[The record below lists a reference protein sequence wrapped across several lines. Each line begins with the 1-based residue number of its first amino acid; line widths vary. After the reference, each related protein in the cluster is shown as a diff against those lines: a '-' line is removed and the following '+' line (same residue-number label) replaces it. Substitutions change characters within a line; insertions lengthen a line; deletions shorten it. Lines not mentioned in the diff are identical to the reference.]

1 MSDFPFLDRD
11 VSWIDFNARVLDEA
25 LNVSNPLLERLK
37 FLGIVSSNFDEFFM
51 VRVAGLKA
59 AQKKSEVCLA
69 QAVVDNGATAGVPHD
84 AGQGIASAMS
94 PGKMLETISERV
106 HDIVERQYDCLMK
119 DVLPALAKE
128 GLDVVEPSRWTAAE
142 KRFLESYFGERVL
155 PLVTPLRIEEDA
167 FPSSINLRIHC
178 AFGLESKSG
187 ESVYAI
193 VQVPLNVAR
202 FVTLPEADRQS
213 GRSLRCALVEDVI
226 VANASRL
233 FPGYGVRETVIFKI
247 TRDADFGVDESRQ
260 EDFLTAMEEVLAG
273 RHNSTP
279 VRLGVS
285 GRSAAILEV
294 LQHGLGL
301 GDADTYRLS
310 GPIDLAGFYELA
322 SLFEKN
328 PAENG
333 YRLRDRPW
341 PPISLPSGEG
351 ESIWE
356 EIERA
361 DRLLSVPYESFD
373 AVTRFVDEAAD
384 DPSVLAIKMTLYR
397 TSGDS
402 KIVKALI
409 RAARRRKQVAVVV
422 ELKARFDEERNIEWA
437 STLEQAGAI
446 VTFGVAR
453 LKVHAKLALVIR
465 RSKDGSIRKY
475 LHLSTGNYNDRT
487 AKLYSDL
494 SIFTANEELC
504 RDASALFNMLT
515 GYSSLQPL
523 THIVASPHHLK
534 DRLIALIER
543 EVQRTT
549 PESPGL
555 IEIKVNALADTRVI
569 EALYRASQAGV
580 KVKLNVR
587 GACTLLPGLPDISPT
602 VEVRSVL
609 GRYLEHSRIFHFR
622 NGGKDEVYLASAD
635 CLPRNL
641 ERRVEILFP
650 VLDEKLAHAC
660 RMILGFY
667 FKATEH
673 AYRMKSDGSWEKVL
687 TLRGEKPVN
696 AQEMMYRRAKRLA
709 QIAEAPP
716 EQFQVRRR
724 YKAR

>member
-11 VSWIDFNARVLDEA
+11 ISWIDFNGRVLEEA
-25 LNVSNPLLERLK
+25 LNVSNPLMERLK
-37 FLGIVSSNFDEFFM
+37 FLSIVSSNFDEFFM

-59 AQKKSEVCLA
+59 VLRKGDAGFE
-69 QAVVDNGATAGVPHD
+69 QAVLDC
-84 AGQGIASAMS
+84 GIAAGKADEAGLPLSAPMS
-94 PGKMLETISERV
+94 PRKMLEIISERV
-106 HDIVERQYDCLMK
+106 HGLVGRQYECLTEE
-119 DVLPALAKE
+119 VLPAMAKE
-128 GLDVVEPSRWTAAE
+128 GLDVVEPSRWTASE
-142 KRFLESYFGERVL
+142 KRFLESHFGERIL
-155 PLVTPLRIEEDA
+155 PLVTPLRIEEEA
-167 FPSSINLRIHC
+167 FPSTINLRIHC
-178 AFGLESKSG
+178 AFGLESGSG
-187 ESVYAI
+187 ETVYAI

-202 FVTLPEADRQS
+202 FVTLPEEDRQA
-213 GRSLRCALVEDVI
+213 GRSMRCALVEDVI
-226 VANASRL
+226 VANASRI
-233 FPGYGVRETVIFKI
+233 FPGYGVRETLVFKV

-279 VRLGVS
+279 VRLSVS
-285 GRSAAILEV
+285 GRSAMLIDV
-294 LQHGLGL
+294 LQRGLAL
-301 GDADTYRLS
+301 GDIDSYRVS

-322 SLFEKN
+322 SIFEKN
-328 PAENG
+328 SAENG
-333 YRLRDRPW
+333 YRLRDKPW
-341 PPISLPSGEG
+341 PPISLPAGEG
-351 ESIWE
+351 ESVWDE
-356 EIERA
+356 MDRG

-409 RAARRRKQVAVVV
+409 RAARKRKQVAVVL

-465 RSKDGSIRKY
+465 RGRDGSIRKY

-487 AKLYSDL
+487 ARQYSDL

-543 EVQRTT
+543 EVQRST

-555 IEIKVNALADTRVI
+555 IEMKINALADTKVI

-580 KVKLNVR
+580 RVRLNVR
-587 GACTLLPGLPDISPT
+587 GACTLVPGLPDISPT
-602 VEVRSVL
+602 IEVRSVL

-622 NGGKDEVYLASAD
+622 NGGKDEVYLGSAD

-667 FKATEH
+667 FKATDH
-673 AYRMKSDGSWEKVL
+673 AYMMKADGHWEKVL
-687 TLRGEKPVN
+687 PAKGEKPVN
-696 AQEMMYRRAKRLA
+696 AQEMLYRRAKRLA

-724 YKAR
+724 FKSR